1 MYLIE
6 HFASLD
12 IKMKIIKLEA
22 KKNFKEDSL
31 NFKRELKFFEIKAIN
46 YMDMV
51 HILELFNR
59 YPDPYI
65 IK

>member
-22 KKNFKEDSL
+22 KKIFKEDSL

-51 HILELFNR
+51 HIMELFNR